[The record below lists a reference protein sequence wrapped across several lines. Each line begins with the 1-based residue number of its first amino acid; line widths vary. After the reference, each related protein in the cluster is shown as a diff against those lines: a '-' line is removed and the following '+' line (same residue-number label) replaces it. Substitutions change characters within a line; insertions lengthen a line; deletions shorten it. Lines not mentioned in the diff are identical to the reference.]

1 MTPEEARLVKACQHR
16 SEWAYKQF
24 YNLFASKMLGVC
36 MRYART
42 RDVAQDILHEGFL
55 RIFANLDKT
64 EHVASLEAWTRKVM
78 VNTAI
83 NYIRDLHDNTV
94 IDSNDIPETED
105 ENNYDRFDMEVLV
118 KAIQALP
125 NNYRMVFNLYE
136 IEGYSHQ
143 EIAERMHIQASTSR
157 SLLHRAKQY
166 LQKLLGDKED
176 YIR

>member
-1 MTPEEARLVKACQHR
+1 MKPEEVRLVKACQHR

-55 RIFANLDKT
+55 RIFANLDKI
-64 EHVASLEAWTRKVM
+64 ENVDSLEAWTRRVM

-83 NYIRDLHDNTV
+83 NYVRDLHDNIV
-94 IDSNDIPETED
+94 LESSEIPEKED
-105 ENNYDRFDMEVLV
+105 ENCYDLFDMEVLV

-125 NNYRMVFNLYE
+125 DNYRMVFNLYE

-143 EIAERMHIQASTSR
+143 EIAERLHIQVSTSR
-157 SLLHRAKQY
+157 SLLHRAKQR
-166 LQKLLGDKED
+166 LQELLGNKED